1 MKQRSE
7 LSVATKELPASSLL
21 KKMQDIHDAIARR
34 AYDLF
39 ASRGFSHGH
48 DLEDWFLAESE
59 FLQPVPLDISET
71 EKELKI
77 VAALPGFTERDL
89 EVRVEPRRLFISGQ
103 REERSKDKKKA
114 EEVYSQRRYDEVF
127 RAVDLAAE
135 IDPDKVKSTFT
146 NGKLE
151 ISMPKKEAGK
161 NLIVEEKAA

>member
-1 MKQRSE
+1 MKQRSD
-7 LSVATKELPASSLL
+7 LTVSTKELPASSIL

-48 DLEDWFLAESE
+48 DWEDWFLAESE

-71 EKELKI
+71 DRELKI
-77 VAALPGFTERDL
+77 VAALPGFTENDL

-103 REERSKDKKKA
+103 REERSKDKKKGEA
-114 EEVYSQRRYDEVF
+114 VYSQRRYDEVF

-151 ISMPKKEAGK
+151 ISMPKKEVGK
-161 NLIVEEKAA
+161 DLIVEEKAA